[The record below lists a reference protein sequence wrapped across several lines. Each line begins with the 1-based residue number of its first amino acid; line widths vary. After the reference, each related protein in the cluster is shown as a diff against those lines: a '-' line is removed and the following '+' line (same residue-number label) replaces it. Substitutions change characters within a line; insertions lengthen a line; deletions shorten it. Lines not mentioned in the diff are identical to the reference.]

1 MMLVLWAF
9 VAVFYFAFAPQI
21 TATAR
26 AFDLLAASEDAY
38 LDTVARHL
46 EQHYRLNA
54 AAIDAGPVYS
64 LPAGQ
69 LWSQLGIEPRP
80 MLRLGISDRVNGS
93 EVRFRRFAVWLKR
106 GEPDPTIF
114 DVATGSLA
122 PGQGVIYRIV
132 DGEAIQGALLE
143 ETLVRMKRFGQQLER
158 RFRAKFEGDPLRSL
172 SVNHFRPVGPA
183 CSAGMDDIPCID
195 THTNAA
201 LAADFAALISV
212 DAAVLVNAWGE
223 PLTVSNRED
232 SRWTA
237 PPYSMAIRSTL
248 PWGGSVLVNAIQPL
262 N

>member
-26 AFDLLAASEDAY
+26 AFDLLSASEGAY
-38 LDTVARHL
+38 LDTVTRRL

-54 AAIDAGPVYS
+54 AAIDSGPAYS
-64 LPAGQ
+64 ITAAQ
-69 LWSQLGIEPRP
+69 LLAQLGIEPRLT
-80 MLRLGISDRVNGS
+80 LRLAISDRLNGS
-93 EVRFRRFAVWLKR
+93 EVRFRRFAVWMKR
-106 GEPDPTIF
+106 TEPDSTVF
-114 DVATGSLA
+114 DVATGSFT
-122 PGQGVIYRIV
+122 PGQGVAYRIV

-143 ETLVRMKRFGQQLER
+143 ETLTRMKRFAQQLER

-172 SVNHFRPVGPA
+172 NVNHFRPLGPA
-183 CSAGMDDIPCID
+183 CSTDTDDIPCID
-195 THTNAA
+195 SHTSAA
-201 LAADFAALISV
+201 LAADFTTLLSV
-212 DAAVLVNAWGE
+212 DAGTLVSAWGE

-232 SRWTA
+232 SRWTT
-237 PPYSMAIRSTL
+237 PPYSMAVRSAL